1 MRLGK
6 EKIICIRK
14 SRQSKKRFSLLLIV
28 LMSFVLIIYSGIYFL
43 ETVRPVIIDNAKF
56 KAHRIAQQAINT
68 AIIKLFSE
76 NGVSYSDVIDI
87 KRAEDGTVI
96 AAESNL
102 EGINILKSKIIME
115 TQNYISELDTAEIL
129 IPLGAFFGTDIL
141 AGVGPRVSLE
151 FMPDGI
157 SEVDF
162 ISKFEDGGINQT
174 KLSIDLN
181 VSTTVSLLIPG
192 ANTNID
198 VKTTVPV
205 VRTIIVGDVPNS
217 YTNVER
223 EGESYED
230 DVLELAE

>member
-6 EKIICIRK
+6 EKIIYIRK
-14 SRQSKKRFSLLLIV
+14 SRQSKKRFSLLLVV
-28 LMSFVLIIYSGIYFL
+28 LISSVIIIYSGIYFL
-43 ETVRPVIIDNAKF
+43 EIVRPVIINNAKF
-56 KAHRIAQQAINT
+56 KAHRIAQQAINS
-68 AIIKLFSE
+68 AIIKLFTE
-76 NGVSYSDVIDI
+76 NGVSYSDVIEI

-115 TQNYISELDTAEIL
+115 TQNYISELDTAEIQ
-129 IPLGAFFGTDIL
+129 IPLGAFLGTDIL
-141 AGVGPRVSLE
+141 AGVGPMVSLE

-162 ISKFEDGGINQT
+162 ISKFEDAGINQT

-181 VSTTVSLLIPG
+181 VSTTVSLLVPG
-192 ANTNID
+192 ADTNIY

>member
-6 EKIICIRK
+6 EKIIYIRK
-14 SRQSKKRFSLLLIV
+14 SRQSKKRFSLLLV
-28 LMSFVLIIYSGIYFL
+28 VLISSVIIIYLGIYFL
-43 ETVRPVIIDNAKF
+43 EIVRPVIINNAKF
-56 KAHRIAQQAINT
+56 KAHRIAQQAINS
-68 AIIKLFSE
+68 AIIKLFTE
-76 NGVSYSDVIDI
+76 NGVSYSDVIEI

-115 TQNYISELDTAEIL
+115 TQNYISELDTAEIQ

-162 ISKFEDGGINQT
+162 ISKFEDAGINQT

-181 VSTTVSLLIPG
+181 VSTTVSPFITLTIEF
-192 ANTNID
+192 
-198 VKTTVPV
+198 VPKYLTLV
-205 VRTIIVGDVPNS
+205 DS
-217 YTNVER
+217 YSSEKPSSN
-223 EGESYED
+223 
-230 DVLELAE
+230 

>member
-6 EKIICIRK
+6 EKIIYIRK
-14 SRQSKKRFSLLLIV
+14 SRQSKKRFSLLLV
-28 LMSFVLIIYSGIYFL
+28 VLISSVIIIYLGIYFL
-43 ETVRPVIIDNAKF
+43 EIVRPVIINNAKF
-56 KAHRIAQQAINT
+56 KAHRIAQQAINS
-68 AIIKLFSE
+68 AIIKLFTE
-76 NGVSYSDVIDI
+76 NGVSYSDVIEI

-115 TQNYISELDTAEIL
+115 TQNYISELDTAEIQ

-162 ISKFEDGGINQT
+162 ISKFEDAGINQT

-181 VSTTVSLLIPG
+181 VSTTVSLLVPG
-192 ANTNID
+192 ADTNIY